1 MAKINTPH
9 DAFFKRLFGDL
20 EVAADFLR
28 NYLPAEILSRLDLDT
43 LELEKESFI
52 DPELRE
58 SFSDLLFRVKT
69 VTKSEVFIYLLLEH
83 KSAPDAWV
91 AFQLLRYI
99 VQFWE
104 RLRGQGCQRLPLIIP
119 IVFYHGRERW
129 KVSRHLNA
137 LIEPGIVELQKYA
150 LDFEYLLRDI
160 SSGGGEEIK
169 GQPKLRS
176 GLQMLRHIFSNEL
189 EFVRRVPEIFR
200 NLREMSLDDAIEW
213 ARTLLAYISSVGRKI
228 DREVIRQAMQEVFP
242 YPDLE
247 FDKSA
252 LFIQQWMEEGR
263 EEGREEGLEKGR
275 EEGIQIGE
283 HKALCSLTLRLIQQL
298 LGEADEATQEKIRA
312 LPNRRLEALGEA
324 LLGFTSFDDLH
335 KWLSDNSDQ
344 PRAGDAETE

>member
-1 MAKINTPH
+1 MAELNTPH
-9 DAFFKRLFGDL
+9 DAFFKRLFGDV

-28 NYLPAEILSRLDLDT
+28 NYLPAEILARLDLDT
-43 LELEKESFI
+43 LQLEKDSFI

-69 VTKSEVFIYLLLEH
+69 VTKAEVFIYLLLEH

-104 RLRGQGCQRLPLIIP
+104 RLRGQGSQRLPLIIP

-129 KVSRHLNA
+129 NVSRHLNA
-137 LIEPGIVELQKYA
+137 LVEPGIAELQKYA
-150 LDFEYLLRDI
+150 LDFEYLLRDL
-160 SSGGGEEIK
+160 SPAGGEKIK

-176 GLQMLRHIFSNEL
+176 GLQALRHFFSDDLVERVWDI
-189 EFVRRVPEIFR
+189 VRP
-200 NLREMSLDDAIEW
+200 LREMRLEDALEF
-213 ARTLLAYISSVGRKI
+213 ARPLLAYMSQAGKKISK
-228 DREVIRQAMQEVFP
+228 EVIIEAMQEAFP

-263 EEGREEGLEKGR
+263 EEGREEG
-275 EEGIQIGE
+275 IQIGE

-298 LGEADEATQEKIRA
+298 LGEIDEATQEKVRA

-324 LLGFTSFDDLH
+324 LLGFTSFDDLR
-335 KWLSDNSDQ
+335 KWLNDNSDQ
-344 PRAGDAETE
+344 PSAGEAETE